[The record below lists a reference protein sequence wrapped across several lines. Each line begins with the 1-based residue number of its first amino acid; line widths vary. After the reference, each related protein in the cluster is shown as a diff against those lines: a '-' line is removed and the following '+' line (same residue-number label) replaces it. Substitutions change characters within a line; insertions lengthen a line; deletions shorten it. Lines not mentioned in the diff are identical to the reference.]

1 MIHRLTLSDVL
12 AEHARSR
19 PRVTAVVD
27 GEVRLTY
34 PELDERVTRLA
45 DALAA
50 RGVTAGDRVLWLGR
64 NGHPVLELLLAS
76 SRLGAI
82 FCPANWRQSADEL
95 SFVVDDL
102 TPKVVVWEQSEAA
115 APLSDDGWILAG
127 DGYEAFLSSG
137 SPAARREGAADAL
150 PGDPTGA
157 RPEAP
162 GGPLT
167 DGAAHPV
174 LDGAAHPAEPGG
186 PLLGGA
192 VRQVLDGAA
201 RPAEPGDDTLPVLAL
216 YTAAFDGRPN
226 AALLSSAA
234 LVAHSTALLVVRQM
248 EDGFTFLNNGP
259 LFHVGT
265 MMFCL
270 ATLQIGGT
278 NVFTPAFDAEEVCR
292 LIDAE
297 KVTQAFLFG
306 QMIDAVTD
314 ANKDGKYDLTSLRFV
329 SHSAEWDAMT
339 TVDDSPWCRSKMG
352 GYGQTEVG
360 GMLTFLGLAPGAAGF
375 AGRPSP
381 LVQVRLLS
389 SDGSEVPPGEVG
401 EICARGK
408 SLFSGYFNRPELNA
422 EKTRG
427 GWHHTGD
434 LGRREPDGTITFI
447 GPRLRM
453 IKSGNENIYPAEVER
468 ALKTHPAIAD
478 AAVIGVPDD
487 RWHQAVKAVVVLK
500 GEATAEDV
508 VEHVRTRLASY
519 KKPRHVDF
527 VEAIPK
533 KGFTPDYDA
542 LDAAHGGGGYPGS

>member
-1 MIHRLTLSDVL
+1 MIHQLTLSDVL

-19 PRVTAVVD
+19 PQVTAVVD

-34 PELDERVTRLA
+34 PELDARVTRLA
-45 DALAA
+45 NALAA
-50 RGVTAGDRVLWLGR
+50 RGVAAGERVLWLGQ
-64 NGHPVLELLLAS
+64 NSHAVLELLLAS
-76 SRLGAI
+76 SRLGAV

-95 SFVVDDL
+95 AFVLDDL
-102 TPKVVVWEQSEAA
+102 APKAVVWERSETAG
-115 APLSDDGWILAG
+115 PLSGDGWIAAGADYEEFLAG
-127 DGYEAFLSSG
+127 GSAEAV
-137 SPAARREGAADAL
+137 
-150 PGDPTGA
+150 
-157 RPEAP
+157 PES
-162 GGPLT
+162 
-167 DGAAHPV
+167 
-174 LDGAAHPAEPGG
+174 
-186 PLLGGA
+186 
-192 VRQVLDGAA
+192 
-201 RPAEPGDDTLPVLAL
+201 GDDAAPVLAL

-234 LVAHSTALLVVRQM
+234 LVAHSASLLVVRQM
-248 EDGFTFLNNGP
+248 EPGFTFLNNGP

-292 LIDAE
+292 LVDAE

-306 QMIDAVTD
+306 QMIDAVVA
-314 ANKDGKYDLTSLRFV
+314 ANAGGKYDLSSLRFV

-360 GMLTFLGLAPGAAGF
+360 GMLTFLGLAPDAAGF

-381 LVQVRLLS
+381 LVQVRILAP
-389 SDGSEVPPGEVG
+389 DGSEVPPGETG

-408 SLFSGYFNRPELNA
+408 SLFSGYFNRPELNEA
-422 EKTRG
+422 RSRG

-434 LGRREPDGTITFI
+434 LGRREADGTITFV

-453 IKSGNENIYPAEVER
+453 IKSGNENVYPAEVER
-468 ALKTHPAIAD
+468 ALRTHPAVAD
-478 AAVIGVPDD
+478 AAVIGVPDE

-500 GEATAEDV
+500 DGGTASAEEIA
-508 VEHVRTRLASY
+508 EHVKGALASY
-519 KKPRHVDF
+519 KKPRHVEF
-527 VEAIPK
+527 AASIPK

-542 LDAAHGGGGYPGS
+542 LDAAYGGGNYPGS

>member
-1 MIHRLTLSDVL
+1 MIDQLTLSDVL

-19 PRVTAVVD
+19 PTVTAVVD

-50 RGVTAGDRVLWLGR
+50 RGVTAGERVLWLGR
-64 NGHPVLELLLAS
+64 NSHVVLELLLAS

-82 FCPANWRQSADEL
+82 FCPANWRQSTDEL
-95 SFVVDDL
+95 SFVVADL
-102 TPKVVVWEQSEAA
+102 TPKVVVWERSEAA
-115 APLSDDGWILAG
+115 APLSGDGWILAG
-127 DGYEAFLSSG
+127 AGYEAFLSGG
-137 SPAARREGAADAL
+137 SAAS
-150 PGDPTGA
+150 
-157 RPEAP
+157 RPEGHP
-162 GGPLT
+162 GGPA
-167 DGAAHPV
+167 GGSAQA
-174 LDGAAHPAEPGG
+174 PG
-186 PLLGGA
+186 
-192 VRQVLDGAA
+192 
-201 RPAEPGDDTLPVLAL
+201 PGDDSAPLLAL

-234 LVAHSTALLVVRQM
+234 LVAHSTALLVVRRM
-248 EDGFTFLNNGP
+248 EDGFTFLNSGP

-292 LIDAE
+292 LVDAE
-297 KVTQAFLFG
+297 RVTQAFLFG
-306 QMIDAVTD
+306 QMIDAVTE
-314 ANKDGKYDLTSLRFV
+314 ANRDGKYDLTSLRFI
-329 SHSAEWDAMT
+329 SHSAEWDGMT

-360 GMLTFLGLAPGAAGF
+360 GMLTFLGLAPGAAGP

-381 LVQVRLLS
+381 LVQVRLLAP
-389 SDGSEVPPGEVG
+389 DGDEVPAGEVG

-422 EKTRG
+422 AKTRG

-434 LGRREPDGTITFI
+434 LGRREPDGTITFV
-447 GPRLRM
+447 GPMLRM

-468 ALKTHPAIAD
+468 VLKTHPAVAD
-478 AAVIGVPDD
+478 AAVIGVPDE
-487 RWHQAVKAVVVLK
+487 RWRQAVKAVVALR
-500 GEATAEDV
+500 GEATAEEI
-508 VEHVRTRLASY
+508 VEHVRARLAPY
-519 KKPRHVDF
+519 KKPKHVDF

>member
-27 GEVRLTY
+27 GEARLTY

-82 FCPANWRQSADEL
+82 FCPANWRQSTDEL

-102 TPKVVVWEQSEAA
+102 TPKVVVWERSEAA

-137 SPAARREGAADAL
+137 SPAARREGA
-150 PGDPTGA
+150 
-157 RPEAP
+157 
-162 GGPLT
+162 
-167 DGAAHPV
+167 
-174 LDGAAHPAEPGG
+174 
-186 PLLGGA
+186 
-192 VRQVLDGAA
+192 
-201 RPAEPGDDTLPVLAL
+201 GDDTLPVLAL

-278 NVFTPAFDAEEVCR
+278 NVFTPAFEAEEVCR

-306 QMIDAVTD
+306 QMIDAVTE
-314 ANKDGKYDLTSLRFV
+314 ANRDGKYDLTSLRFV

-389 SDGSEVPPGEVG
+389 SDGSEVPSGEVG

-508 VEHVRTRLASY
+508 VEHVRARLASY

-542 LDAAHGGGGYPGS
+542 LDDAHGGGGYPGS

>member
-1 MIHRLTLSDVL
+1 MIHQLTLSDVL

-19 PRVTAVVD
+19 PQVTAVVD
-27 GEVRLTY
+27 GELRLTY
-34 PELDERVTRLA
+34 PELDRRVTRLA

-50 RGVTAGDRVLWLGR
+50 RGVAAGERVLWLGQ
-64 NGHPVLELLLAS
+64 NSHAVLELLLAS

-95 SFVVDDL
+95 AFVLEDL
-102 TPKVVVWEQSEAA
+102 APKAVVWERSETA
-115 APLSDDGWILAG
+115 APLRGEDWITAG
-127 DGYEAFLSSG
+127 EDYEAFLAGG
-137 SPAARREGAADAL
+137 SDEPRDPGDVADEAAD
-150 PGDPTGA
+150 
-157 RPEAP
+157 
-162 GGPLT
+162 
-167 DGAAHPV
+167 
-174 LDGAAHPAEPGG
+174 
-186 PLLGGA
+186 
-192 VRQVLDGAA
+192 
-201 RPAEPGDDTLPVLAL
+201 DTAPVLAL

-234 LVAHSTALLVVRQM
+234 LVAHSTSLLVVRQM
-248 EDGFTFLNNGP
+248 EPGFTFLNNGP

-270 ATLQIGGT
+270 ATFQIGGT

-306 QMIDAVTD
+306 QMIDAVVA
-314 ANKDGKYDLTSLRFV
+314 ANAGGKYDLSSLRFI
-329 SHSAEWDAMT
+329 SHSEEWDAMT

-381 LVQVRLLS
+381 LVRVRILAA
-389 SDGSEVPPGEVG
+389 DGTEVPPGEVG

-408 SLFSGYFNRPELNA
+408 SLFSGYLNRPELNEA
-422 EKTRG
+422 KTRG

-453 IKSGNENIYPAEVER
+453 IKSGNENVYPAEVER
-468 ALKTHPAIAD
+468 ALKTHPAVAD
-478 AAVIGVPDD
+478 AAVIGVPDEK
-487 RWHQAVKAVVVLK
+487 WHQAVKAVVVLRE
-500 GEATAEDV
+500 GLTASAEEI
-508 VEHVRTRLASY
+508 VEHVRGSLASY

-527 VEAIPK
+527 AESIPK

-542 LDAAHGGGGYPGS
+542 LDAAHGGGSYPGS

>member
-1 MIHRLTLSDVL
+1 MIHQLTLSDVL

-19 PRVTAVVD
+19 PGVTAVVD
-27 GEVRLTY
+27 GELRLTY
-34 PELDERVTRLA
+34 PELDSRVGRLA
-45 DALAA
+45 GALAA
-50 RGVTAGDRVLWLGR
+50 RGVTAGERVLWLGQ
-64 NGHPVLELLLAS
+64 NDHAVLELLLAS

-82 FCPANWRQSADEL
+82 FCPANWRQSAEEL
-95 SFVVDDL
+95 SFVLDDL
-102 TPKVVVWEQSEAA
+102 APKVVVWEESEAV
-115 APLSDDGWILAG
+115 APLSGDDWILSGA
-127 DGYEAFLSSG
+127 GYEAFLAGG
-137 SPAARREGAADAL
+137 SAGSVPEGPAADDDA
-150 PGDPTGA
+150 
-157 RPEAP
+157 
-162 GGPLT
+162 
-167 DGAAHPV
+167 
-174 LDGAAHPAEPGG
+174 
-186 PLLGGA
+186 
-192 VRQVLDGAA
+192 
-201 RPAEPGDDTLPVLAL
+201 DDTAPVLAL

-234 LVAHSTALLVVRQM
+234 LIAHSTSLLVVRQM
-248 EDGFTFLNNGP
+248 EPGFTFLNNGP

-278 NVFTPAFDAEEVCR
+278 NVFTPAFEAEEVCR
-292 LIDAE
+292 LVDAE

-306 QMIDAVTD
+306 PMIDAVVK
-314 ANKDGKYDLTSLRFV
+314 ANEGGKYDLTSLRFV

-381 LVQVRLLS
+381 LVQVRLLAP
-389 SDGSEVPPGEVG
+389 DGQEVPPGEVG

-408 SLFSGYFNRPELNA
+408 SLFSGYFNRPELNEA
-422 EKTRG
+422 KTRG

-434 LGRREPDGTITFI
+434 LGRREADGTITFI

-468 ALKTHPAIAD
+468 VLKTHPAVAD
-478 AAVIGVPDD
+478 AAVIGVPDE
-487 RWHQAVKAVVVLK
+487 RWRQAVKAVLVLRD
-500 GEATAEDV
+500 GAAVSAEEI
-508 VEHVRTRLASY
+508 VEHVRGGLASY
-519 KKPRHVDF
+519 KKPREVDF
-527 VEAIPK
+527 VAAIPK

-542 LDAAHGGGGYPGS
+542 LDAAHGGGGYPGT

>member
-1 MIHRLTLSDVL
+1 MIHSLSLSDVL

-19 PRVTAVVD
+19 PQVTAVVD

-34 PELDERVTRLA
+34 PELDERVGRLA
-45 DALAA
+45 DALAGA
-50 RGVTAGDRVLWLGR
+50 GVTAGERVLWLGQ
-64 NGHPVLELLLAS
+64 NAHAVLELLLAC

-95 SFVVDDL
+95 RFVVEDL
-102 TPKVVVWEQSEAA
+102 TPRVVVREPSDSTMALSEGTA
-115 APLSDDGWILAG
+115 LWVEAG
-127 DGYEAFLSSG
+127 PGYERLVESG
-137 SPAARREGAADAL
+137 TARDF
-150 PGDPTGA
+150 P
-157 RPEAP
+157 
-162 GGPLT
+162 
-167 DGAAHPV
+167 PV
-174 LDGAAHPAEPGG
+174 E
-186 PLLGGA
+186 
-192 VRQVLDGAA
+192 
-201 RPAEPGDDTLPVLAL
+201 DTEPVLAL

-234 LVAHSTALLVVRQM
+234 LLAHGASLLVVRQM
-248 EDGFTFLNNGP
+248 EPGFTFLNNGP

-297 KVTQAFLFG
+297 RVTQAFLFG
-306 QMIDAVTD
+306 QMIDAVTK
-314 ANKDGKYDLTSLRFV
+314 ANTGGKYDLSSLRFV
-329 SHSAEWDAMT
+329 SHSAEWDAMI

-381 LVQVRLLS
+381 LVQVRILAP
-389 SDGSEVPPGEVG
+389 DGAELPAGEVG

-408 SLFSGYFNRPELNA
+408 TLFSGYFARPDLNA
-422 EKTRG
+422 AKSAY

-453 IKSGNENIYPAEVER
+453 IKSGAENVYPAEVER
-468 ALKTHPAIAD
+468 ALKAHPAVAD
-478 AAVIGVPDD
+478 AAVIGVPDAT
-487 RWHQAVKAVVVLK
+487 WHQAVKAVVALK
-500 GEATAEDV
+500 EGAAATADDLI
-508 VEHVRTRLASY
+508 EHVKSALASY
-519 KKPRHVDF
+519 KKPREVAFVD
-527 VEAIPK
+527 AIPK
-533 KGFTPDYDA
+533 RGFTPDYDA
-542 LDAAHGGGGYPGS
+542 LDAAHGGGNYPGA

>member
-1 MIHRLTLSDVL
+1 MIHSLSLSDVL

-19 PRVTAVVD
+19 PQVTAVVD

-34 PELDERVTRLA
+34 PELDDRVGRLA
-45 DALAA
+45 DALAGA
-50 RGVTAGDRVLWLGR
+50 GVTAGERVLWLGQ
-64 NGHPVLELLLAS
+64 NSHAVLELLLAC

-95 SFVVDDL
+95 RFVVEDL
-102 TPKVVVWEQSEAA
+102 TPRVVVREPSDATMALSEGTA
-115 APLSDDGWILAG
+115 LWVEAG
-127 DGYEAFLSSG
+127 AGYERLVESG
-137 SPAARREGAADAL
+137 TARDL
-150 PGDPTGA
+150 P
-157 RPEAP
+157 
-162 GGPLT
+162 
-167 DGAAHPV
+167 PV
-174 LDGAAHPAEPGG
+174 EDSE
-186 PLLGGA
+186 
-192 VRQVLDGAA
+192 
-201 RPAEPGDDTLPVLAL
+201 PVLAL

-234 LVAHSTALLVVRQM
+234 LLAHGASLLVVRQM
-248 EDGFTFLNNGP
+248 EPGFTFLNNGP

-297 KVTQAFLFG
+297 RVTQAFLFG
-306 QMIDAVTD
+306 PMIDAVTK
-314 ANKDGKYDLTSLRFV
+314 ANTGGKYDLSSLRFV
-329 SHSAEWDAMT
+329 SHSAEWDAMI

-381 LVQVRLLS
+381 LVQVRILAP
-389 SDGSEVPPGEVG
+389 DGTELPAGEVG

-408 SLFSGYFNRPELNA
+408 TLFSGYFARPDLNA
-422 EKTRG
+422 AKSAY

-453 IKSGNENIYPAEVER
+453 IKSGAENVYPAEVER
-468 ALKTHPAIAD
+468 ALKAHPAVAD
-478 AAVIGVPDD
+478 AAVIGVPDAT
-487 RWHQAVKAVVVLK
+487 WHQAVKAVVALK
-500 GEATAEDV
+500 EGAAATADDLI
-508 VEHVRTRLASY
+508 EHVKSALASY
-519 KKPRHVDF
+519 KKPREVAFVD
-527 VEAIPK
+527 AIPK
-533 KGFTPDYDA
+533 RGFTPDYDA
-542 LDAAHGGGGYPGS
+542 LDAAHGGGNYPGA

>member
-27 GEVRLTY
+27 GEARLTY

-82 FCPANWRQSADEL
+82 FCPANWRQSTDEL

-102 TPKVVVWEQSEAA
+102 TPKVVVWERSEAA

-137 SPAARREGAADAL
+137 SPAARREG
-150 PGDPTGA
+150 T
-157 RPEAP
+157 
-162 GGPLT
+162 
-167 DGAAHPV
+167 
-174 LDGAAHPAEPGG
+174 
-186 PLLGGA
+186 
-192 VRQVLDGAA
+192 
-201 RPAEPGDDTLPVLAL
+201 GDDTLPVLAL

-278 NVFTPAFDAEEVCR
+278 NVFTPAFEAEEVCR

-314 ANKDGKYDLTSLRFV
+314 ANRDGKYDLTSLRFV

-389 SDGSEVPPGEVG
+389 SDGSEVSPGEVG

-468 ALKTHPAIAD
+468 VLKTHPAIAD

-508 VEHVRTRLASY
+508 VEHVRARLASY

>member
-1 MIHRLTLSDVL
+1 MIHQLTLSDVL

-19 PRVTAVVD
+19 PQVTAVVD

-45 DALAA
+45 NALAA
-50 RGVTAGDRVLWLGR
+50 RGVTAGERVLWLGR
-64 NGHPVLELLLAS
+64 NAHAVLELLLAS

-95 SFVVDDL
+95 AFVLDDL
-102 TPKVVVWEQSEAA
+102 APKVVVWERSEAA
-115 APLSDDGWILAG
+115 APLSGDGWILAG
-127 DGYEAFLSSG
+127 ADYEAFLAGG
-137 SPAARREGAADAL
+137 SAEAVPE
-150 PGDPTGA
+150 PTGDT
-157 RPEAP
+157 AP
-162 GGPLT
+162 GGDT
-167 DGAAHPV
+167 V
-174 LDGAAHPAEPGG
+174 PAGDTVPGG
-186 PLLGGA
+186 
-192 VRQVLDGAA
+192 DAA
-201 RPAEPGDDTLPVLAL
+201 SAGDAAPVLAL

-234 LVAHSTALLVVRQM
+234 LVAHSASLLVVRQM
-248 EDGFTFLNNGP
+248 EPGFTFLNNGP

-270 ATLQIGGT
+270 ATFQIGGT

-306 QMIDAVTD
+306 QMIDAVVATN
-314 ANKDGKYDLTSLRFV
+314 AGGKYDLSSLRFI
-329 SHSAEWDAMT
+329 SHSDEWDAMT

-381 LVQVRLLS
+381 LVQVRLLDDS
-389 SDGSEVPPGEVG
+389 GAEVPPGEAG

-408 SLFSGYFNRPELNA
+408 SIFSGYFNRPELNA
-422 EKTRG
+422 ARTRG

-453 IKSGNENIYPAEVER
+453 IKSGNENVYPAEVER
-468 ALKTHPAIAD
+468 ALKIHPAVAD
-478 AAVIGVPDD
+478 AAVIGVPDE
-487 RWHQAVKAVVVLK
+487 RWHQAVKAVVVLRD
-500 GEATAEDV
+500 GQAASEEEI
-508 VEHVRTRLASY
+508 VEHVKGTLASY
-519 KKPRHVDF
+519 KKPRHVVF
-527 VEAIPK
+527 AESIPK

-542 LDAAHGGGGYPGS
+542 LDAAHGGGNYPGS

>member
-1 MIHRLTLSDVL
+1 M
-12 AEHARSR
+12 
-19 PRVTAVVD
+19 
-27 GEVRLTY
+27 
-34 PELDERVTRLA
+34 
-45 DALAA
+45 
-50 RGVTAGDRVLWLGR
+50 LWLGQ
-64 NGHPVLELLLAS
+64 NAHAVLELLLAS

-95 SFVVDDL
+95 SFVLEDL
-102 TPKVVVWEQSEAA
+102 TPKVVVWERSEAA
-115 APLSDDGWILAG
+115 APLSGDGWILAG
-127 DGYEAFLSSG
+127 ADYEAFLAGG
-137 SPAARREGAADAL
+137 SA
-150 PGDPTGA
+150 
-157 RPEAP
+157 EA
-162 GGPLT
+162 
-167 DGAAHPV
+167 V
-174 LDGAAHPAEPGG
+174 AEF
-186 PLLGGA
+186 A
-192 VRQVLDGAA
+192 
-201 RPAEPGDDTLPVLAL
+201 DDTAPVLAL

-234 LVAHSTALLVVRQM
+234 LVAHSASLLVVRQM
-248 EDGFTFLNNGP
+248 EPGFTFLNNGP

-292 LIDAE
+292 LVDAE

-306 QMIDAVTD
+306 QMIDAVVA
-314 ANKDGKYDLTSLRFV
+314 ANAGGKYDLSSLRFV
-329 SHSAEWDAMT
+329 SHSDEWDAMI

-381 LVQVRLLS
+381 LVQVRLLDDS
-389 SDGSEVPPGEVG
+389 GAEVPPGEAG

-422 EKTRG
+422 AKTRG

-453 IKSGNENIYPAEVER
+453 IKSGNENVYPAEVER
-468 ALKTHPAIAD
+468 ALKTHPAVAD
-478 AAVIGVPDD
+478 AAVIGVPDE

-500 GEATAEDV
+500 EGRAASAEEI
-508 VEHVRTRLASY
+508 VEHVKGRSPPTRSPGTSSSPSPSRRGVHPGLRRHRRRPRRRQLPRFLTAPDPGRRGSRARAGPPGGCSRTGTQDTSRGGRQDGGPERGAGHAASA
-519 KKPRHVDF
+519 P
-527 VEAIPK
+527 
-533 KGFTPDYDA
+533 
-542 LDAAHGGGGYPGS
+542 